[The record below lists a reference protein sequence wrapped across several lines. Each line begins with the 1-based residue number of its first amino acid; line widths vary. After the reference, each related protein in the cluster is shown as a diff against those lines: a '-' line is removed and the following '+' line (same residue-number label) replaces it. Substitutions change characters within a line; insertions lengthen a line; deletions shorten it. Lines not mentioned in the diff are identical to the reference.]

1 MAAPGSSA
9 ADCLAQATRTARNG
23 ADAMAALQQSY
34 VGTMMSGNIGN
45 AVAHTV
51 GIAAGVSLAPMM
63 LPGLGWYLLQRF
75 FRNKAEKRDDLAHRI
90 RDAITEATELI
101 SIDTGRRFKRL
112 SWSLGKAM
120 DQAVDVAI
128 AEAEDQRKAIS
139 QAGGDRR
146 KQLER
151 TDKLALSLD
160 PLQRSWQA
168 LHGELLAL
176 TGPQLTP

>member
-1 MAAPGSSA
+1 
-9 ADCLAQATRTARNG
+9 
-23 ADAMAALQQSY
+23 
-34 VGTMMSGNIGN
+34 
-45 AVAHTV
+45 
-51 GIAAGVSLAPMM
+51 
-63 LPGLGWYLLQRF
+63 
-75 FRNKAEKRDDLAHRI
+75 
-90 RDAITEATELI
+90 
-101 SIDTGRRFKRL
+101 
-112 SWSLGKAM
+112 M

-139 QAGGDRR
+139 QADGDRR

-176 TGPQLTP
+176 TGPQPTP